1 MVNEFYTNLTSVI
14 ACSSYEQAIDTL
26 RQSNLFQRYNAQCSE
41 NLLSESNASHNSL
54 SEIHIQSKYFHL
66 QYTENFQ
73 NPNEEIYY
81 FFKQVLTVL
90 DDKKNASSE
99 TLHEKR
105 SIQELDIFTIFA
117 HEFRTP
123 LTVIHSSIELLLEY
137 FTSWDNEKNIEF
149 LTMVQ
154 TQTNSIASL
163 LEKIAELY
171 DARANSQEVVSVF
184 ETNLQDF
191 LDQIESI
198 LSKRFI
204 FSLENNS
211 SFPIGSFTKI
221 PIRAFLYVL
230 SVLLQYFQSD
240 SIQSKIVVTTN
251 KVPKCLT
258 FEIST
263 SSLVFSN
270 EELKLLNTLFENKI
284 IEDVSGVWLQFLLVA
299 ICTQY
304 LNASVVVSNSKLNEA
319 TIDIH
324 VFLLN

>member
-1 MVNEFYTNLTSVI
+1 MVNEFYTILTSTI
-14 ACSSYEQAIDTL
+14 ACSTYEQAIETL

-41 NLLSESNASHNSL
+41 NLLSESTIVQNSQ
-54 SEIHIQSKYFHL
+54 SEIHIQSKHFHL
-66 QYTENFQ
+66 QYTENFPDY
-73 NPNEEIYY
+73 NGEVAH

-90 DDKKNASSE
+90 DDKKDACSE
-99 TLHEKR
+99 TLHGKR

-123 LTVIHSSIELLLEY
+123 LTVIHSSVELLLEY
-137 FTSWDNEKNIEF
+137 FTTWDHEKNIEF

-171 DARANSQEVVSVF
+171 DARTNSQEVVTVS
-184 ETNLQDF
+184 ESNLQEF
-191 LDQIESI
+191 FHQIESI

-204 FSLENNS
+204 FSIENIS

-230 SVLLQYFQSD
+230 SVVLQFFKSD
-240 SIQSKIVVTTN
+240 SIPSKIVISTN
-251 KVPKCLT
+251 KIPKCLT
-258 FEIST
+258 IEIST
-263 SSLVFSN
+263 SSRVFSD

-284 IEDVSGVWLQFLLVA
+284 IEDVSGEWLQFLLAA

-304 LNASVVVSNSKLNEA
+304 LNASVMVSNSKMNEA

-324 VFLLN
+324 LFLLN